1 VKEFWK
7 KGENQRRGKTRGEL
21 RFHHSKV
28 RVELTFINLKSMIL
42 IIAINMIRCSFK
54 DLEN

>member
-1 VKEFWK
+1 VKQFWK

-21 RFHHSKV
+21 RFHYSKV
-28 RVELTFINLKSMIL
+28 RVGLTFINFKPMIL
-42 IIAINMIRCSFK
+42 IIAINMIKVFK